1 LRQLLATL
9 RSPGKHLTLFRAISF
24 LRRMRVFPERE
35 LALAFLT
42 GRLEALNVALA
53 SAEGEKRGLDAPD
66 AGSWYMK
73 NYIDTWREGVHD
85 LLPQYAALFLERPPR
100 MCP

>member
-1 LRQLLATL
+1 MQAVRDVHAETNGAIRTLLSQLLATL
-9 RSPGKHLTLFRAISF
+9 RAPGKLPRLFRAVSF

-42 GRLEALNVALA
+42 GRLEALDVALT

-66 AGSWYMK
+66 AWC
-73 NYIDTWREGVHD
+73 DT
-85 LLPQYAALFLERPPR
+85 
-100 MCP
+100 